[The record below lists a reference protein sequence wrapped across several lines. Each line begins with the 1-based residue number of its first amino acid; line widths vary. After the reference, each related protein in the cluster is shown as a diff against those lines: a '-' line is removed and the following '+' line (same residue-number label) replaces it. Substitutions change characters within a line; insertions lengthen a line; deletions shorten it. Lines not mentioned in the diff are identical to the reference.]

1 MNNIVFGFE
10 IPANEPARSFAP
22 GTADRR
28 EVQRALADLSARE
41 VEIPLVVGGRE
52 LRTGNL
58 RAVRNPGRHG
68 QVLARVHQ
76 AGEAEVESAIASAL
90 AAKREWETMSWV
102 ERASITLKAADLI
115 ATKYRYQMLAATM
128 LGQGKNVY
136 QAEIDAA
143 CETIDFLRYNAYF
156 ASGIYADQPR
166 SGFDQ
171 LNRLEYRPL
180 EGFVLTVSP
189 FNFTAIGSNLN
200 MAPVLMGNTTVWKPA
215 STAVLSS
222 YLLMQIYREAGLPD
236 GVVNFVPGSGSLIG
250 RVALRHHDLAGL
262 HFTGSNRTFNQLWR
276 GMADH
281 LERYR
286 AYPRIV
292 GETGGKGFI
301 LVHRSS
307 DAREVA
313 TAIVR
318 GGFEYQGQKCSAA
331 SRAYLPR
338 SLWPQVHAA
347 LLEMVGRIRMGDVDD
362 FGNFMNP
369 VIDEASFDNIM
380 GYVEQARRSPAAS
393 ILAGGHGDK
402 SEGYFIEPTLIL
414 TTDPHFVTMEEE
426 IFGPV
431 MTLYVYE
438 DEDWPAVLEL
448 CDATSPYA
456 LTGAVFSRDR
466 YAFVEAC
473 RALRHAAGNFY
484 LNDKPT
490 GAMVG
495 LQPFGGARASG
506 TNDKAGG
513 PLNLLRWVSPRT
525 IKETFVPATTFEY
538 PFMSPESL

>member
-1 MNNIVFGFE
+1 MNNLVFGFE
-10 IPANEPARSFAP
+10 IPGNEPARTFAP
-22 GTADRR
+22 GSDERR
-28 EVQRALADLSARE
+28 KVREALARLSSQE
-41 VEIPLVVGGRE
+41 VEIPLVIGGRE
-52 LRTGNL
+52 VRTGTI
-58 RAVRNPGRHG
+58 ACARNPCRRQQTIAH
-68 QVLARVHQ
+68 VHQ
-76 AGEAEVESAIASAL
+76 AGEAEVEAAVASAL
-90 AAKREWETMSWV
+90 QARREWESMPWI

-115 ATKYRYQMLAATM
+115 ATKYRYEMLAATM
-128 LGQGKNVY
+128 LGQGKNAY

-143 CETIDFLRYNAYF
+143 CETVDFLRYNAYF

-200 MAPVLMGNTTVWKPA
+200 MSPVLMGNTTVWKPA
-215 STAVLSS
+215 STALLSS
-222 YLLMQIYREAGLPD
+222 YLLMRIYREAGLPD
-236 GVVNFVPGSGSLIG
+236 GVINFVPGSGSLVG
-250 RVALRHHDLAGL
+250 RVALRHRDLAGL

-276 GMADH
+276 GVSEH

-292 GETGGKGFI
+292 GETGGKGFVM
-301 LVHRSS
+301 VHPSA
-307 DAREVA
+307 DPLEVA

-331 SRAYLPR
+331 SRAYIPR
-338 SLWPQVHAA
+338 SLWPAIETSLQ
-347 LLEMVGRIRMGDVDD
+347 EMLGEVRVGDVSD
-362 FGNFMNP
+362 FRNFMNA
-369 VIDEASFDNIM
+369 VIDESAFDSIM
-380 GYVEQARRSPAAS
+380 GYIERAKASPDAKV
-393 ILAGGHGDK
+393 IAGGRGDK
-402 SEGYFIEPTLIL
+402 TEGYFIEPTLIL
-414 TTDPHFVTMEEE
+414 TTDPHFLTMEEE

-431 MTLYVYE
+431 VTLYVY
-438 DEDWPAVLEL
+438 DEADWATTLEL
-448 CDATSPYA
+448 CDSTSPYA

-466 YAFVEAC
+466 YAAVEAS
-473 RALRHAAGNFY
+473 RVLEHAAGNFY

-525 IKETFVPATTFEY
+525 IKETFVPATHFAY
-538 PFMSPESL
+538 PFMAE

>member
-10 IPANEPARSFAP
+10 VPANEPVKSYGP
-22 GTADRR
+22 GSPDRDAVRR
-28 EVQRALADLSARE
+28 ELAALAAG
-41 VEIPLVVGGRE
+41 VQEIPLVIGGRE
-52 LRTGNL
+52 VTTGAL
-58 RAVRNPGRHG
+58 AEVRNPCRHA

-76 AGEAEVESAIASAL
+76 AREADVAAAID
-90 AAKREWETMSWV
+90 AARAARHDWETMSWV

-115 ATKYRYQMLAATM
+115 SKKYRFQLLAATM
-128 LGQGKNVY
+128 LGQGKNVF

-143 CETIDFLRYNAYF
+143 CETADYLRYNAYF

-166 SGFDQ
+166 SGFDE
-171 LNRLEYRPL
+171 LNRVEYRPL
-180 EGFVLTVSP
+180 EGFVLAVSP
-189 FNFTAIGSNLN
+189 FNFTAIASNLN

-215 STAVLSS
+215 STAVLSA
-222 YLLMQIYREAGLPD
+222 YLLMRIFREAGLPD
-236 GVVNFVPGSGSLIG
+236 GVVNFVPGSGSLVG
-250 RVALRHHDLAGL
+250 RAALAHPDLAGL

-276 GMADH
+276 DIAANLD
-281 LERYR
+281 RYR

-301 LVHRSS
+301 FAHRSA
-307 DAREVA
+307 DALEVA

-331 SRAYLPR
+331 SRAYIPR
-338 SLWPQVHAA
+338 SLWPEVESA
-347 LLEMVGRIRMGDVDD
+347 LLEMIPRIRVGETED
-362 FGNFMNP
+362 FHNFMNA
-369 VIDEASFDNIM
+369 VVDEPAFDGIM
-380 GYVEQARRSPAAS
+380 GYIRRASASADAR
-393 ILAGGHGDK
+393 IFAGGRGDK
-402 SEGYFIEPTLIL
+402 RAGYFIEPTVIV

-431 MTLYVYE
+431 VTLFVYE
-438 DEDWPAVLEL
+438 DEDWSEALRL
-448 CDATSPYA
+448 CDTTSPYA

-466 YAFVEAC
+466 YAFVGAC

-525 IKETFVPATTFEY
+525 IKETFVPATSFEY
-538 PFMSPESL
+538 PFMAD

>member
-1 MNNIVFGFE
+1 MNNSVFGFE
-10 IPANEPARSFAP
+10 TPMNEPIRSFAP
-22 GTADRR
+22 GSADRDQVRR
-28 EVQRALADLSARE
+28 ELAAQSAHE
-41 VEIPLVVGGRE
+41 IEIPLVIGGKE
-52 LRTGNL
+52 VRTGKL
-58 RAVRNPGRHG
+58 ASVRNPCLHG

-76 AGEAEVESAIASAL
+76 AGEADVEAAIAAAL
-90 AAKREWETMSWV
+90 AAKRAWETMSWV

-115 ATKYRYQMLAATM
+115 ATKYRNQLLAATM

-136 QAEIDAA
+136 QAEIDAVG
-143 CETIDFLRYNAYF
+143 ETVDFLRYNACF

-166 SGFDQ
+166 SGSEQ

-222 YLLMQIYREAGLPD
+222 YLLMQVFREAGLPD
-236 GVVNFVPGSGSLIG
+236 GVINFLPGSGAMIG
-250 RVALRHHDLAGL
+250 RVALRHREFAGL
-262 HFTGSNRTFNQLWR
+262 HFTGSNATFNQLWR
-276 GMADH
+276 GIAEQLD
-281 LERYR
+281 RYR

-301 LVHRSS
+301 FAHRSA
-307 DAREVA
+307 DPREVA

-331 SRAYLPR
+331 SRAYIPR
-338 SLWPQVHAA
+338 SLWPSIEAT
-347 LLEMVGRIRMGDVDD
+347 LLEMIPRIRVGDTTD
-362 FGNFMNP
+362 FHHFANA
-369 VIDEASFDNIM
+369 VIDEASFDSIM
-380 GYVEQARRSPAAS
+380 GYIEKSRASTSAS
-393 ILAGGHGDK
+393 ILVGGHGDK
-402 SEGYFIEPTLIL
+402 SRGYFIDPTVIV
-414 TTDPHFVTMEEE
+414 TTDPHFLTMEEE

-431 MTLYVYE
+431 VTLYVYE
-438 DEDWPAVLEL
+438 DHDWSAALEV

-473 RALRHAAGNFY
+473 RVLRHAAGNFY

-506 TNDKAGG
+506 TNDKAGS

-525 IKETFVPATTFEY
+525 IKETFVPATDFEY
-538 PFMSPESL
+538 PFMAD

>member
-10 IPANEPARSFAP
+10 VPANEPVKSFESGSTDRDAV
-22 GTADRR
+22 RR
-28 EVQRALADLSARE
+28 ELAALSTLE
-41 VEIPLVVGGRE
+41 EEIPLVIGGRE
-52 LRTGNL
+52 VRTGL
-58 RAVRNPGRHG
+58 LAEVRNPCRHG

-76 AGEAEVESAIASAL
+76 AGEAEVEAAIAAAQ
-90 AAKREWETMSWV
+90 AAKRDWETMSWV

-115 ATKYRYQMLAATM
+115 ATKYRHRMLAATM
-128 LGQGKNVY
+128 LGQGKNVC

-143 CETIDFLRYNAYF
+143 CETIDYLRYNAYF

-180 EGFVLTVSP
+180 EGFVLAVSP
-189 FNFTAIGSNLN
+189 FNFTAIASNLN
-200 MAPVLMGNTTVWKPA
+200 MAPALMGNTTVWKPA
-215 STAVLSS
+215 STSILSS

-236 GVVNFVPGSGSLIG
+236 GVVNFLPGSGSLIG
-250 RVALRHHDLAGL
+250 RVALGHRELAGL

-276 GMADH
+276 GVADH
-281 LERYR
+281 LEHYR

-301 LVHRSS
+301 VAHRSA

-331 SRAYLPR
+331 SRAYIPR
-338 SLWPQVHAA
+338 SLWPSVESA
-347 LLEMVGRIRMGDVDD
+347 LLEMIDRIRVGEVEE
-362 FGNFMNP
+362 FGNFMNA
-369 VIDEASFDNIM
+369 VIDESSFDTIM
-380 GYVEQARRSPAAS
+380 GYIERAKASPSAR
-393 ILAGGHGDK
+393 ILAGGRGDK
-402 SEGYFIEPTLIL
+402 SLGYFIEPTVVL
-414 TTDPHFVTMEEE
+414 TTDPHFLTMEEE

-431 MTLYVYE
+431 MTVYVYA
-438 DEDWPAVLEL
+438 DEDWAAALDL
-448 CDATSPYA
+448 CDTTSPYA

-466 YAFVEAC
+466 YAFVDAC
-473 RALRHAAGNFY
+473 RVLRHAAGNFY

-525 IKETFVPATTFEY
+525 IKETFVPATSFEY
-538 PFMSPESL
+538 PFMAD

>member
-10 IPANEPARSFAP
+10 VPANEPVRSFEP
-22 GTADRR
+22 GSADRDAVRR
-28 EVQRALADLSARE
+28 ELADRSCRE
-41 VEIPLVVGGRE
+41 EEIPLVIGGRE
-52 LRTGNL
+52 VRTGVL
-58 RAVRNPGRHG
+58 AAVRNPCRHG

-76 AGEAEVESAIASAL
+76 AGEAEIEAAITAAR
-90 AAKREWETMSWV
+90 AAKRDWETMSWV
-102 ERASITLKAADLI
+102 ERASITLKAADLV
-115 ATKYRYQMLAATM
+115 ATKYRYRMLAATM

-143 CETIDFLRYNAYF
+143 CETIDYLRYNAFF

-180 EGFVLTVSP
+180 EGFVLAVSP
-189 FNFTAIGSNLN
+189 FNFTAIASNLN
-200 MAPVLMGNTTVWKPA
+200 MAPALMGNTTVWKPA
-215 STAVLSS
+215 STSILSS

-236 GVVNFVPGSGSLIG
+236 GVVNFLPGSGSLIG
-250 RVALRHHDLAGL
+250 RVALGHRELAGL
-262 HFTGSNRTFNQLWR
+262 HFTGSNHTFNQLWR
-276 GMADH
+276 GIAEH
-281 LERYR
+281 LEQYR

-301 LVHRSS
+301 FAHRSA

-331 SRAYLPR
+331 SRAYIPR
-338 SLWPQVHAA
+338 SLWPSVESA
-347 LLEMVGRIRMGDVDD
+347 LLETIPRIRVGEVGE
-362 FGNFMNP
+362 FGNFMNA
-369 VIDEASFDNIM
+369 VIDEASFDNILR
-380 GYVEQARRSPAAS
+380 YIERAKTSPS
-393 ILAGGHGDK
+393 VRIVAGGCGDK
-402 SEGYFIEPTLIL
+402 SQGYFIEPTIVL
-414 TTDPHFVTMEEE
+414 TTDPHFVTREEE

-431 MTLYVYE
+431 MTIYVYE
-438 DEDWPAVLEL
+438 DADWAAALEL
-448 CDATSPYA
+448 CDTTSPYA

-473 RALRHAAGNFY
+473 RVLRHAAGNFY

-525 IKETFVPATTFEY
+525 IKETFVPATSFEY
-538 PFMSPESL
+538 PFMAD

>member
-10 IPANEPARSFAP
+10 IPANEPALTFGP
-22 GTADRR
+22 GTPER
-28 EVQRALADLSARE
+28 ERVRKELAERAACE
-41 VEIPLVVGGRE
+41 VEVPLVIGGKDVH
-52 LRTGNL
+52 TGNL
-58 RAVRNPGRHG
+58 AAVRNPSRHG

-76 AGEAEVESAIASAL
+76 AGEAEARAAIGAAL

-115 ATKYRYQMLAATM
+115 ATKYRYAMLAATV

-136 QAEIDAA
+136 QAEIDAV
-143 CETIDFLRYNAYF
+143 CETVDYLRYNAYF

-171 LNRLEYRPL
+171 LNRVEYRPL

-215 STAVLSS
+215 STAILSS
-222 YLLMQIYREAGLPD
+222 YLLMQVYREAGLPD
-236 GVVNFVPGSGSLIG
+236 GVVNFVPGRGSLVG
-250 RVALRHHDLAGL
+250 GVALADRNLGGL
-262 HFTGSNRTFNQLWR
+262 HFTGSNATFNQLWR
-276 GMADH
+276 GIAEH
-281 LERYR
+281 LPTYR
-286 AYPRIV
+286 SYPRIV
-292 GETGGKGFI
+292 GETGGKGFVF
-301 LVHRSS
+301 VHASA
-307 DAREVA
+307 DARSVA

-331 SRAYLPR
+331 SRAYIPR
-338 SLWPQVHAA
+338 SLWPAVRADV
-347 LLEMVGRIRMGDVDD
+347 LEMIGRIRVGEASDSR
-362 FGNFMNP
+362 NFVNA
-369 VIDEASFDNIM
+369 VIDEASFDNIVS
-380 GYVEQARRSPAAS
+380 YLERARTSPDAT
-393 ILAGGHGDK
+393 IIVGGGADK
-402 SEGYFIEPTLIL
+402 STGYFVEPTVIL
-414 TTDPHFVTMEEE
+414 TTDPHFLTMEEE

-431 MTLYVYE
+431 MTIYVYE
-438 DEDWPAVLEL
+438 DQDWSKALEL

-473 RALRHAAGNFY
+473 RVLRHAAGNFY

-525 IKETFVPATTFEY
+525 IKETFVPATEFEY
-538 PFMSPESL
+538 PFMGE

>member
-10 IPANEPARSFAP
+10 VPANEPVKSYAP
-22 GTADRR
+22 GSEEREAVRR
-28 EVQRALADLSARE
+28 ELAALENRVE
-41 VEIPLVVGGRE
+41 EIPLVIGGRE
-52 LRTGNL
+52 VRTG
-58 RAVRNPGRHG
+58 RMAEARNPCRHA

-76 AGEAEVESAIASAL
+76 AGEAEVEAAIAAAR

-102 ERASITLKAADLI
+102 ERASITLKAADLL
-115 ATKYRYQMLAATM
+115 ATKYRARMLAATM
-128 LGQGKNVY
+128 LGQGKSVY

-143 CETIDFLRYNAYF
+143 CETVDYLRYNAYF

-180 EGFVLTVSP
+180 EGFVFAVSP
-189 FNFTAIGSNLN
+189 FNFTAIASNLN
-200 MAPVLMGNTTVWKPA
+200 MAPALMGNTTVWKPA
-215 STAVLSS
+215 STSILSS

-236 GVVNFVPGSGSLIG
+236 GVVNFVPGSGALVG
-250 RVALRHHDLAGL
+250 RVAMAHRELAGL
-262 HFTGSNRTFNQLWR
+262 HFTGSNRTLNQLWR
-276 GMADH
+276 AVAGN

-292 GETGGKGFI
+292 GETGGKGF
-301 LVHRSS
+301 VFAHRSA
-307 DAREVA
+307 DPLEVA

-331 SRAYLPR
+331 SRAYIPR
-338 SLWPQVHAA
+338 SLWPAVEAA
-347 LLEMVGRIRMGDVDD
+347 VVGMIGRIRMGETGD
-362 FGNFMNP
+362 FRNFMNA
-369 VIDEASFDNIM
+369 VIDEASFDGIM
-380 GYVEQARRSPAAS
+380 GYIDRAKASPSARL
-393 ILAGGHGDK
+393 LAGGRGDK
-402 SEGYFIEPTLIL
+402 SAGYFIEPTIIL
-414 TTDPHFVTMEEE
+414 TSDPHFETMEEE

-431 MTLYVYE
+431 VTLYVYE
-438 DEDWPAVLEL
+438 DEDFAAALEL
-448 CDATSPYA
+448 CDTTSPYA

-525 IKETFVPATTFEY
+525 IKETFVPATSFEY
-538 PFMSPESL
+538 PFMAE